1 MPAPVV
7 TVPVTVPN
15 APPLIV
21 TVLVPPLLLT
31 VTVTAAAVEV
41 APVPS
46 NNVAVVRMEPVV
58 PSVTVLP
65 VVLTSN
71 SQGVTSI
78 FLGAMMPGIVENV
91 MSKTHEP

>member
-7 TVPVTVPN
+7 TVPVTVPS

-31 VTVTAAAVEV
+31 VTVTAAPVEV

-46 NNVAVVRMEPVV
+46 SNVAVVRMEPVV

-71 SQGVTSI
+71 SQGVTVI
-78 FLGAMMPGIVENV
+78 ALDVIMPGIVEDV
-91 MSKTHEP
+91 MLKMHEP

>member
-71 SQGVTSI
+71 SQGVTVI
-78 FLGAMMPGIVENV
+78 ALGAMMPGIVEDV
-91 MSKTHEP
+91 MLKMHEP